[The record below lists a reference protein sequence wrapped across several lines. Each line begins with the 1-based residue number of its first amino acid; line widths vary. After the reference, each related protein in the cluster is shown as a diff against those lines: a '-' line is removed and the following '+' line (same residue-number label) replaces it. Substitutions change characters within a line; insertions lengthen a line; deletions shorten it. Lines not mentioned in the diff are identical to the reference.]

1 MGALCPSCGQ
11 YHEVVRTL
19 EDGHGDLRRDIYQ
32 VSPLSTCER
41 TWISDKELLEASARF
56 GMEAMQPDF
65 DMETD

>member
-19 EDGHGDLRRDIYQ
+19 EDGHGDDRKDIYQ
-32 VSPLSTCER
+32 VSPLVSCER

-56 GMEAMQPDF
+56 GQEPMFPD
-65 DMETD
+65 TDPDE